1 MASQKFTL
9 AHLVVLLLCNRFL
22 SLRNFNIIKHTRFS
36 VVNNLRSAQTR
47 KVFAVQAS
55 EGATPT
61 NRRGIIKTVGSF
73 FSRLNNIVAVE
84 KRDVEVVIVGAGIA
98 GLSCAKS
105 LVESG
110 LIGSVLIL
118 EAESKAGGRVGTDQ
132 VEGYLLDRGF
142 QVMLS
147 PYVLSVA
154 CVLIITCT
162 MAWYHVC
169 TVCVSPNQVMNLYVD
184 RIAIVAISNPKYTFI
199 TCSFYYRRCTSG
211 P

>member
-1 MASQKFTL
+1 MASQKFTLATL

-22 SLRNFNIIKHTRFS
+22 SLRNIIKHTRFS
-36 VVNNLRSAQTR
+36 VVNNLRIAQTR
-47 KVFAVQAS
+47 KVLAVQAS

-98 GLSCAKS
+98 GLSCAIS

-110 LIGSVLIL
+110 LNGSVLIL

-142 QVMLS
+142 QVILS
-147 PYVLSVA
+147 LFVLSVA
-154 CVLIITCT
+154 CILIITCT
-162 MAWYHVC
+162 MVLSC
-169 TVCVSPNQVMNLYVD
+169 M
-184 RIAIVAISNPKYTFI
+184 
-199 TCSFYYRRCTSG
+199 YRPTKL
-211 P
+211 